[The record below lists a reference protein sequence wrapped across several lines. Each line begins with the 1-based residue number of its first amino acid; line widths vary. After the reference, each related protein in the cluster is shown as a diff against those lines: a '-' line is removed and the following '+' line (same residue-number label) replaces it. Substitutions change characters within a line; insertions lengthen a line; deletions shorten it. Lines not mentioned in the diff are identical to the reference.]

1 MRADDVTN
9 LFAGCAV
16 ADLAVARPFYE
27 ALFGRPA
34 DMVPHAGEVCWQVR
48 EGSWVYVVEDPP
60 RAGGG
65 LVTVLVADLD
75 ALVSEWAARGVVPDV
90 VEAVGDAGR
99 KARIADPDGNELGFA
114 QVG

>member
-1 MRADDVTN
+1 MREADVTN
-9 LFAGCAV
+9 LFAGCPV
-16 ADLAVARPFYE
+16 RDLAVARPFYE
-27 ALFGRPA
+27 ALFGRAA
-34 DMVPHAGEVCWQVR
+34 DLVPHTREVCWQVR
-48 EGSWVYVVEDPP
+48 EGSWIYVVEDPE

-75 ALVSEWAARGVVPDV
+75 ALVAEWAARGVAPDV
-90 VEAVGDAGR
+90 VEAVGPSGR